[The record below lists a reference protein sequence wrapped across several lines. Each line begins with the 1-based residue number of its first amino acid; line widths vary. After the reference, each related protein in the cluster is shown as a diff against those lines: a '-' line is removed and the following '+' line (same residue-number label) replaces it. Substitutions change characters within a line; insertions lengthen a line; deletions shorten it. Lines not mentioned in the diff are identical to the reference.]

1 MSMCTQL
8 CMCAFVHTRLRVHVC
23 ARIPA
28 HSGRQLKEMCPPSPE
43 LRPLEDR
50 PYTTPGW
57 CTPRSLLPG
66 AGAGPSVPWVTG
78 DEGEDNLIAP
88 ACSTSIMSP
97 PETPPNAP
105 PPPVQ
110 PDSPKHPPCPAKP
123 EPSGQRPPG
132 QAVFQG
138 AGGFICSRAAGSRLS
153 GLTLSLGVR
162 GLSRSMAHS

>member
-78 DEGEDNLIAP
+78 DEGEDNLLAP

-105 PPPVQ
+105 PPPAQ
-110 PDSPKHPPCPAKP
+110 PDSPKHPPVTRPVL
-123 EPSGQRPPG
+123 PSQSPVGSDPQDRQSSRVQAVSSAPGQRG
-132 QAVFQG
+132 AACQA
-138 AGGFICSRAAGSRLS
+138 
-153 GLTLSLGVR
+153 
-162 GLSRSMAHS
+162 SRSVSG